1 MPLEV
6 TPVRVLD
13 LDLDF
18 FLSAPCPFAE
28 EGERPAD
35 ECASPMKEA
44 DVRAFLEKNCG
55 LSKEHPLPG
64 RIFDTHDRALLF
76 WEELRLSGRLS
87 VPFTVTH
94 VDAHTDLGIAQKGYP
109 FVKHSVLTRPIEKR
123 FEFDAF
129 REMQQL
135 NEANY
140 LVFAIAARMVDKLEN
155 VRNPKSLP
163 DFPAEMRSGADKIR
177 LCTAF
182 PALFEAKNGI
192 EPEVEYLCYEDYT
205 RYRVREKF
213 DFISLAISPRYTPK
227 SADGLAEIIR
237 AYMKEE

>member
-1 MPLEV
+1 M
-6 TPVRVLD
+6 RVLD

-35 ECASPMKEA
+35 ACASPMEEA
-44 DVRAFLEKNCG
+44 KVREFLEINCG
-55 LSKEHPLPG
+55 LSKERPLPG
-64 RIFDTHDRALLF
+64 RVFDTHDKALLF
-76 WEELRLSGRLS
+76 WDELYESGRLTA
-87 VPFTVTH
+87 PFTVTH

-109 FVKHSVLTRPIEKR
+109 FVKHSVLTRPIER
-123 FEFDAF
+123 RREFGVF
-129 REMQQL
+129 REMKQL

-140 LVFAIAARMVDKLEN
+140 LVFAIAARMVGRLEN

-163 DFPAEMRSGADKIR
+163 DFPAEMKSGENKIR

-192 EPEVEYLCYEDYT
+192 EPEVEYVCCEDYSA
-205 RYRVREKF
+205 YRAEEGF
-213 DFISLAISPRYTPK
+213 DFISLAISPRYTPM
-227 SADGLAEIIR
+227 SADSLTEIIKE
-237 AYMKEE
+237 YMKEE